1 MDTLALLHVLSA
13 SRSVKCPC
21 GYACDCCVVTVTSF
35 VVVIVRVVVI
45 VNVVVIGVAMGNV
58 IALACAV
65 HVCLSCCH
73 GHFA

>member
-1 MDTLALLHVLSA
+1 MRVIVVL
-13 SRSVKCPC
+13 
-21 GYACDCCVVTVTSF
+21 GIIVTSF